1 MFAIL
6 SPFTKP
12 SCRHRSNHR
21 PISPQRSSFYSFS
34 PLPSFLRSW
43 KQQAPPWH
51 KSYRERGGGG
61 SSFPPF
67 LRSSYDPGGG
77 GGGGG
82 QVVAERSRILV
93 FSPSTYLPSP
103 SYTIS
108 SPLLRLPTCGDGG
121 ASSSSSSSSSFSSC
135 PEGGGGK
142 AREGVSL
149 PGTISSVP
157 PPPLPPL
164 LFSPFLPSF
173 LGRPLPPAKE
183 GSLPSYAETSG
194 SISSPSKG
202 EEKKR
207 FSPREKVRREIVFV
221 RLKLSALTPFP
232 AAPRRRRR
240 RSIFFLEMKGEVPN
254 TPFYHHG
261 MKFFVRADVA

>member
-1 MFAIL
+1 MLGIEKEFPLPYLLPAAGTMFAML
-6 SPFTKP
+6 QPFNKP

-21 PISPQRSSFYSFS
+21 PIYPQRFNFYSFS

-51 KSYRERGGGG
+51 KSYREGGGVLP
-61 SSFPPF
+61 FPPSLGPPTIQAAAAAAAAAAKWWRSGVGSWFFSLPRTF
-67 LRSSYDPGGG
+67 LRPPMRYP
-77 GGGGG
+77 
-82 QVVAERSRILV
+82 
-93 FSPSTYLPSP
+93 P
-103 SYTIS
+103 
-108 SPLLRLPTCGDGG
+108 PLLRLPTCGDGG
-121 ASSSSSSSSSFSSC
+121 ASSSSSSFSSC

-173 LGRPLPPAKE
+173 LGRSLPPAKE

-202 EEKKR
+202 EEKKC
-207 FSPREKVRREIVFV
+207 FPQGKKCAEK
-221 RLKLSALTPFP
+221 
-232 AAPRRRRR
+232 
-240 RSIFFLEMKGEVPN
+240 
-254 TPFYHHG
+254 
-261 MKFFVRADVA
+261 